1 MWTGTSKSS
10 KPSAAVIAAA
20 GVFLASA
27 GWRVLTFSG
36 FQNDHYVH
44 LARAQQVVL
53 GELPVRDFVDPGMP
67 LMYLASAAAWVV
79 AGGSPGTELLLVALG
94 FAIGAACT
102 TLVVHRLT
110 GSVLLAV
117 GAAILEIV
125 MAPRTYSYPKVLLY
139 ALGAC
144 AIVALVESPSRG
156 RVYVAAAVAA
166 VAFLFRHDHGVY
178 IGIAAAL
185 AILLG
190 AFGSGVSGGV
200 GEKRRASTTRAALFA
215 GVATLLVVPWL
226 GFVAYHQGL
235 GNYVASGLAF
245 SRAEAERNRGPLGLP
260 AFHFPLAELVSVA
273 PPFRPRARIEWT
285 SDTTDVTR
293 SELETRYGL
302 EPVAPD
308 DTSAARDYHA
318 RRLSPDDVRALAEDP
333 HVEDA
338 QGLDRFTEWSDRD
351 ALMARLAPS
360 RLRIGPGSTLPD
372 NEYVWLLYV
381 FHLLPFVCVAT
392 AWRRA
397 RGGAA
402 ASPHEWRSIAALAV
416 LAVLVNIG
424 LLRGNLSV
432 WLPDGI
438 ALPAILG
445 AWLVAVAWRSR
456 RWRPGLRAVAT
467 AFVVLTAAAVCRAG
481 DLDSQI
487 DRSRLQSGLGPRIA
501 TLQSQL
507 WGSHR
512 AAGMTPSGVSN
523 ALLPFFEYLARC
535 TNRDDRLL
543 MAQLY
548 PDVFVLAER
557 GFAAGHVA
565 FLEGFYISEADQ
577 QLALARMRRESV
589 PFVLLIRSREEV
601 FRDNFELLQRHIDG
615 RYRLMADFA
624 VEETDAVNAY
634 VDTTSTPLGTDAST
648 GWPCFR

>member
-10 KPSAAVIAAA
+10 KPSAAVFAAA
-20 GVFLASA
+20 GVFLAAA

-44 LARAQQVVL
+44 LARAQQVIL

-67 LMYLASAAAWVV
+67 LMYLASAAAWLV

-102 TLVVHRLT
+102 VLVVHRLT
-110 GSVLLAV
+110 GSVLAAI
-117 GAAILEIV
+117 GAAALEV
-125 MAPRTYSYPKVLLY
+125 LMAPRTYSYPKVMLY
-139 ALGAC
+139 ALAAC
-144 AIVALVESPSRG
+144 AIVALVESPSRLK
-156 RVYVAAAVAA
+156 VCVAAAVAA

-178 IGIAAAL
+178 IGVAAAV
-185 AILLG
+185 AVLLG
-190 AFGSGVSGGV
+190 GLGGGSGSNW
-200 GEKRRASTTRAALFA
+200 RASVTRAALFA
-215 GVATLLVVPWL
+215 GVATLLVAPWL

-235 GNYVASGLAF
+235 GDYVASGLAF

-260 AFHFPLAELVSVA
+260 AFRFQLSELISIA
-273 PPFRPRARIEWT
+273 PPFRPRARIEWAPGIP
-285 SDTTDVTR
+285 DATR
-293 SELETRYGL
+293 RQLEARYGL

-308 DTSAARDYHA
+308 QDGAARDYHA
-318 RRLSPDDVRALAEDP
+318 RRLSPDEVRALAEDP
-333 HVEDA
+333 NVEDA
-338 QGLDRFTEWSDRD
+338 QGLDRFTDWSDRD
-351 ALMARLAPS
+351 ARMARLSPS
-360 RLRIGPGSTLPD
+360 RVRVGPGSTVPD
-372 NEYVWLLYV
+372 NEYVWLLYL

-397 RGGAA
+397 RSGTANA
-402 ASPHEWRSIAALAV
+402 HEWHGITALAV

-445 AWLVAVAWRSR
+445 AWLVTVMWGSR
-456 RWRPGLRAVAT
+456 RARIGLRTLAVVLVA
-467 AFVVLTAAAVCRAG
+467 LTAAAVGRAG
-481 DLDSQI
+481 VLDSQI
-487 DRSRLQSGLGPRIA
+487 DRSGLESGLGLRVA
-501 TLQSQL
+501 RLQSQL
-507 WGSHR
+507 WGTHR

-535 TNRDDRLL
+535 TRRDDRLL

-565 FLEGFYISEADQ
+565 FLEGFYTSEADQ
-577 QLALARMRRESV
+577 RLALARMQRESV
-589 PFVLLIRSREEV
+589 PFVLLMRNREGV
-601 FRDNFELLQRHIDG
+601 FRDNFDLLQRHIDG
-615 RYRLMADFA
+615 RYRLMADFP

-634 VDTTSTPLGTDAST
+634 VDTTRAPRGTDPST
-648 GWPCFR
+648 GWPCFQ